1 MRFLDKQ
8 VTLEFQ
14 RIPEIDLTSSR
25 EFDMKFDFSRLLK
38 SFLFLTL
45 SSVVLGLFMRDLQ
58 KTPGEWPV
66 LLLSLVLSV
75 GILWVVLG
83 VLWTLTQGLKQIL
96 LGTVQVI
103 DSPRVT
109 ALLGIGVLL
118 TVLGLGLRQLEIGFL
133 GLSFAVAGFV
143 FHWPRL
149 LLRFGIKTQVSVWR
163 WTRRLRPTPKLELV
177 PYAYAPKPGSASAPQ
192 TLAPRLE
199 LSLEDG
205 QVWLE
210 NQDSASVLVKGL
222 GSAEFNGWWLPRSR
236 GERKP
241 LLNTLEKVEADLWV
255 QDYESVRVKV
265 WCCRLENPLEEF
277 VLEREL
283 GFEVV
288 RDARVLN

>member
-1 MRFLDKQ
+1 
-8 VTLEFQ
+8 
-14 RIPEIDLTSSR
+14 
-25 EFDMKFDFSRLLK
+25 MKFDLNRTIKTLL
-38 SFLFLTL
+38 FVML
-45 SSVVLGLFMRDLQ
+45 SSLILSVFVSDLQ

-75 GILWVVLG
+75 GLLWVVLS

-96 LGTVQVI
+96 VGTVQLI
-103 DSPRVT
+103 GSPRVS

-118 TVLGLGLRQLEIGFL
+118 TLLGLGLESLEMQLV
-133 GLSFAVAGFV
+133 GLAFAVAGFV
-143 FHWPRL
+143 LHWPRML
-149 LLRFGIKTQVSVWR
+149 LLLGIKTQVSVWR
-163 WTRRLRPTPKLELV
+163 WTRRLRPTPKLELM
-177 PYAYAPKPGSASAPQ
+177 PYAYAPRPGSASALQ

-199 LSLEDG
+199 LSLQDG

-210 NQDSASVLVKGL
+210 NQDSGSVLVKGL

-277 VLEREL
+277 LLEQEV